1 MSYFEL
7 PKLPYA
13 YDALEPY
20 IDEKTVEIHYTKH
33 HQNYLNN
40 LNKIIENNPSL
51 VEGKTL
57 EELLK
62 DVDSLPEKIRT
73 QIINQGGGYIN
84 HNLYWQ
90 ILSPNG
96 GGKPSGEFLQE
107 IEATFGNYETFKMK
121 LVDAAVNVFGSG
133 YGFLVLNNETKS
145 LEIMQ
150 MKNQESPISYNKTPL
165 IIIDV
170 WEHAYYLRYQNR
182 RKKYIENLFNVFNW
196 DEIERLYYEAKI

>member
-40 LNKIIENNPSL
+40 LNKIIENNPLL